1 MDKEQILEK
10 LLLGIGE
17 DIGSSLG
24 LDKTQTSLLNRAF
37 IGIIEYAKFKADP
50 HGHKALP
57 SKVNKA
63 ITSSNIALIESTLQK
78 RNELILQKLDP
89 INGSELQLYEVTKM
103 INSPT
108 IKSFIKL
115 VVDESKQSELLSKPR
130 KKKTK
135 SRYYEEAS
143 WWHRFCEHLDKR
155 YEDWRHELFA
165 KALFLEQQNEGAIS
179 YSTLWQIALLPPE
192 QWEDLA
198 QYRSLAAE
206 LYVDGEFYGFVIPGT
221 YSVRSAVDFD
231 DGIGGRRFIN
241 DLISAMEHDK
251 NIDDSG
257 VISVPKDAEVLV
269 KFSNKQKLMYLGD
282 DYEDPQFDNV
292 EDTPLQNRIRFFCSS
307 LSRTGEELLDLAAD
321 ISPSPDCERVIELGL
336 NNIGEE
342 GVYFKDV

>member
-1 MDKEQILEK
+1 

-24 LDKTQTSLLNRAF
+24 LDKTQKSLLNRAF
-37 IGIIEYAKFKADP
+37 NGIIEYAKCKADP
-50 HGHKALP
+50 HGYKALT
-57 SKVNKA
+57 SKANEA
-63 ITSSNIALIESTLQK
+63 INMSRLELIERTLQK
-78 RNELILQKLDP
+78 RNELILQKFDP

-115 VVDESKQSELLSKPR
+115 VVDESKQDELLSKPR

-143 WWHRFCEHLDKR
+143 WWHRFCEHLNKR

-165 KALFLEQQNEGAIS
+165 KVLFLEQQNEGAIS

-231 DGIGGRRFIN
+231 DCIGGRRFIN

-251 NIDDSG
+251 HIDNSG
-257 VISVPKDAEVLV
+257 VISIPKDAEVLV
-269 KFSNKQKLMYLGD
+269 KYSDKQKLMYLGD
-282 DYEDPQFDNV
+282 DYVDPEYDDV
-292 EDTPLQNRIRFFCSS
+292 ENTPLQSRVRFFCSR
-307 LSRTGEELLDLAAD
+307 LSRTGEELLDLATD

-336 NNIGEE
+336 DNIGEE